1 MPLVFTLGRKILI
14 LALLLVTPL
23 QGVAAPLAHLM
34 CSSPS
39 GVEHMNAGHHHGDS
53 ADHAAPHQHDDG
65 AGSNDSSGNGHSGH
79 SSCHQASPAITN
91 FPAAVFASAP
101 PVFEPAIFSFP
112 SLFIPEQPQRPPLA

>member
-39 GVEHMNAGHHHGDS
+39 GIENMNAGHHHGGGDP
-53 ADHAAPHQHDDG
+53 AASHHHDDST
-65 AGSNDSSGNGHSGH
+65 GSTGDSHAGH
-79 SSCHQASPAITN
+79 SSCHQASPAMPS
-91 FPAAVFASAP
+91 FPAVVIASAP
-101 PVFEPAIFSFP
+101 PIFEPVAFQFP
-112 SLFIPEQPQRPPLA
+112 SLFFPEQPQRPPLA